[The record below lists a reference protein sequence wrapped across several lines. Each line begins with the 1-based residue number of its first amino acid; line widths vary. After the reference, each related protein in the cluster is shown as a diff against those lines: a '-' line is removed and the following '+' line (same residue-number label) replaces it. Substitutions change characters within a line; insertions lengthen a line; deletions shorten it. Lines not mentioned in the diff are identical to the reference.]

1 MSWLL
6 EPFGYHYMLNAMWVS
21 ALVGGVCAFLSCYLM
36 LKGWSLIGDA
46 LSHSIVPGVAGAYM
60 LGLPFALGAFLSG
73 GLAAGSMLFLQQRSR
88 LKEDAIIGLIF
99 SSFFGIG
106 LFMVSLNP
114 TSVNIQTIILGN
126 ILAIAPEDIIQLAAI
141 GFISMAIL
149 LLKWKDLMVTFF
161 DEHHARS
168 IGLNTRGLKLLF
180 FTLLAACTVAALQ
193 TVGAFLVICLVVTPG
208 ATAWLLTDRF
218 PRLLAIAVSI
228 GSLTSFFGTAQLL
241 SRRRHRRHYRGRAN
255 AAVPHHLYLRAEAR
269 PAGQP
274 PPRQG
279 GRMLNLFLAPFQ
291 FPFMVNAIAIS
302 IVVAIPCALLSVFL
316 VLKGWALMGDAMRHA
331 VFPGVVLAYIIGIP
345 FAIGAFIA
353 GLLCAVT
360 TGFLDDNSRLKR
372 DTIMGIVFSG
382 MFGAGLVLYV
392 AIQSD
397 VHLDH
402 ILFGDMLGI
411 SLRDIRQT
419 TAIALVI
426 ALIIGLKW
434 RDFLLHAF
442 DPTQAKASGLRGGLL
457 HYGLLCMIA
466 LTIVATLQSVGI
478 ILSIS
483 LLIAPGAIALLL
495 VRRFIHALL
504 LAVAVAIGCSA
515 GGVWLA
521 FYLDSAPAPTIVVLF
536 TALFVVAFVASTIRD
551 SQKQKTS
558 AIIPGG
564 G

>member
-1 MSWLL
+1 
-6 EPFGYHYMLNAMWVS
+6 
-21 ALVGGVCAFLSCYLM
+21 
-36 LKGWSLIGDA
+36 
-46 LSHSIVPGVAGAYM
+46 
-60 LGLPFALGAFLSG
+60 
-73 GLAAGSMLFLQQRSR
+73 MLFLQQRSR

-193 TVGAFLVICLVVTPG
+193 TVGAFLVICPVVTPG

-218 PRLLAIAVSI
+218 PRLLAIAVAI
-228 GSLTSFFGTAQLL
+228 GSLTSFFGAGSATISTAPPAALSWSRKRCCSSSPL
-241 SRRRHRRHYRGRAN
+241 SSRRSTACWP
-255 AAVPHHLYLRAEAR
+255 AAAAP
-269 PAGQP
+269 
-274 PPRQG
+274 G

-316 VLKGWALMGDAMRHA
+316 VLKGWALMGDAMSHA

-411 SLRDIRQT
+411 SLRDIGQT

-434 RDFLLHAF
+434 RDFCCT
-442 DPTQAKASGLRGGLL
+442 P
-457 HYGLLCMIA
+457 
-466 LTIVATLQSVGI
+466 
-478 ILSIS
+478 SIQ
-483 LLIAPGAIALLL
+483 
-495 VRRFIHALL
+495 RRLK
-504 LAVAVAIGCSA
+504 
-515 GGVWLA
+515 
-521 FYLDSAPAPTIVVLF
+521 PAACAADCCT
-536 TALFVVAFVASTIRD
+536 TACCA
-551 SQKQKTS
+551 
-558 AIIPGG
+558 
-564 G
+564 